1 MCPRSPPATGQDMR
15 NRIAILVREAGAL
28 RTLLMILVLGLI
40 AIAPFT
46 GGSVRV
52 DGWAIV
58 PTLLAPALYVVVVFV
73 LPLEMVMTLIFMSD
87 KGELE
92 RRRYKRILAVELS
105 MFLVL
110 LGAWMPFLMELLGTR

>member
-1 MCPRSPPATGQDMR
+1 MR
-15 NRIAILVREAGAL
+15 HRILLLVREAGAL
-28 RTLLMILVLGLI
+28 RVMLMILVIALI
-40 AIAPFT
+40 VLSPFA

-73 LPLEMVMTLIFMSD
+73 LPLEMVMSLIFLSD
-87 KGELE
+87 KQGPE
-92 RRRYKRILAVELS
+92 RRRYQRIFVVELA

-110 LGAWMPFLMELLGTR
+110 LAAWAPFLVALLSKR